1 MADPFQ
7 FSYTLNKIIYLVMF
21 PVTNNSYKLFSLFY
35 PFSTLFDVLQKCH
48 MIIHLLH
55 YKLYVCPSYVYVSCT
70 AIQIIISLLVQVFYT
85 MVDICG
91 ADPDPMQQELAR
103 LRNGCW
109 VSDYVSCTAI
119 QIIISLL
126 TITSLLYYA

>member
-1 MADPFQ
+1 M
-7 FSYTLNKIIYLVMF
+7 L
-21 PVTNNSYKLFSLFY
+21 
-35 PFSTLFDVLQKCH
+35 
-48 MIIHLLH
+48 
-55 YKLYVCPSYVYVSCT
+55 
-70 AIQIIISLLVQVFYT
+70 
-85 MVDICG
+85 DICG

-126 TITSLLYYA
+126 VQLQVFYRYKFMRLNTTQGIGTYFDLLVQETKVRT